1 MATSQFPRSS
11 SLIDTLKGYLT
22 PNVVRNASSMI
33 GESESST
40 ASAMHS
46 TVPALLGGLLNFS
59 STREGANT
67 LAGMA
72 RDGGYSAAAE
82 NPAALFSGGSTSSVM
97 NAGQT
102 MIGKIFGDK
111 ASSVRDHIASSSG
124 IKPSSASALMSLM
137 APLALGSVW
146 KMVGPQGQSGSGI
159 MNLLRGQQK
168 EIAAATPSGLSH
180 MLGLGGRP
188 VAAPL
193 PSGIYEREERAA
205 AASPPKANYEHEE
218 RYDAPARAT
227 TYEPR
232 TPSGGAKWLPWL
244 LVALIALGL
253 LSYLVSRARSRTVQ
267 PTRVAVGNVILPGS
281 GRIFIPQGTINFN
294 LASYLASGTIAPRT
308 FIFDHLNFESGSA
321 QLTPDSNETVNN
333 LATILKAYPHATI
346 QLAGHTD
353 NTGNPQTNQQLS
365 LDRANAV
372 KTMLVNSGVDGNRI
386 STVGYGQD
394 RPITTNDTEQGRA
407 RNRRTEL
414 TVKSK

>member
-1 MATSQFPRSS
+1 
-11 SLIDTLKGYLT
+11 
-22 PNVVRNASSMI
+22 
-33 GESESST
+33 
-40 ASAMHS
+40 
-46 TVPALLGGLLNFS
+46 
-59 STREGANT
+59 
-67 LAGMA
+67 
-72 RDGGYSAAAE
+72 
-82 NPAALFSGGSTSSVM
+82 
-97 NAGQT
+97 
-102 MIGKIFGDK
+102 
-111 ASSVRDHIASSSG
+111 
-124 IKPSSASALMSLM
+124 M

-146 KMVGPQGQSGSGI
+146 KMAGPQGQSGSGI

-180 MLGLGGRP
+180 ILGLGGRP

-193 PSGIYEREERAA
+193 PGGIYQQQERAA
-205 AASPPKANYEHEE
+205 AAPLPKGIYEHEE

-232 TPSGGAKWLPWL
+232 APSGGARWLPWL
-244 LVALIALGL
+244 LVAVIALGL
-253 LSYLVSRARSRTVQ
+253 LSYLVSRARSRTLQ
-267 PTRVAVGNVILPGS
+267 PTRVAVGNVILPGG

-308 FIFDHLNFESGSA
+308 FVFDHLNFESGSA